1 MHLVFHVSLLKPYH
15 GDNTQPS
22 TDVPPIFDDGAL
34 VLQPQRILDQK
45 WTTRGG
51 KMSYEILV
59 QWKNLPPEDATW
71 ELAEIVFQ
79 QFPDIELEDKL
90 NLEVVGIDKVRRSN
104 RERRP
109 NLKYLG

>member
-1 MHLVFHVSLLKPYH
+1 
-15 GDNTQPS
+15 
-22 TDVPPIFDDGAL
+22 
-34 VLQPQRILDQK
+34 
-45 WTTRGG
+45 
-51 KMSYEILV
+51 MSYEILV

-109 NLKYLG
+109 NPRYLG